1 MRKWLSRILLI
12 LTIVFVP
19 GYQTVYAAS
28 QDEHANMV
36 APEFVFFGLTPLKQ
50 QNQLPV
56 TTPQQ
61 NLALAKGP
69 INPDQAIATL
79 TNHDPSA
86 LHSSA
91 TAEETTNAGT
101 NLFMNYT
108 VKPGDSLYSIA
119 NMFNTDVQTL
129 LSINFIKN
137 SGLIHAG
144 QVLQVPVKEAEMPQ
158 AALTG
163 QISTVMTATLTAY
176 TAGPEST
183 GKQPGD
189 PGYGI
194 TASGT
199 TVMDGRTIA
208 VDPEQIPLGSK
219 VYIEGIG
226 FRVAE
231 DTGGAIKGNR
241 IDVYMSNLDEAI
253 HFGVKKGVKVYVLS
267 TPKNRSL

>member
-1 MRKWLSRILLI
+1 MRKWLIRILLI
-12 LTIVFVP
+12 LSILFVP
-19 GYQTVYAAS
+19 GYQSVYAATL
-28 QDEHANMV
+28 DEHANMV

-56 TTPQQ
+56 TNPQQ

-69 INPDQAIATL
+69 INPDQAIASL
-79 TNHDPSA
+79 TNHEPSA
-86 LHSSA
+86 LQSSA

-108 VKPGDSLYSIA
+108 VKPGDSLYLIA

-129 LSINFIKN
+129 MSINSIAD

-144 QVLQVPVKEAEMPQ
+144 QVLQIPVKEAEMPQ
-158 AALTG
+158 ALSG
-163 QISTVMTATLTAY
+163 QISTVITATLTAY

-183 GKQPGD
+183 GKRPGD

-241 IDVYMSNLDEAI
+241 IDVYMSNLNDAI
-253 HFGVKKGVKVYVLS
+253 QFGVKKGVKVYVLS
-267 TPKNRSL
+267 TPKSRSL